1 MSYTAT
7 DLAKLRAAIAKGA
20 QNVRIGDEE
29 VTFRS
34 LKEMMQIE
42 SKMVA
47 DLAGVSASA
56 RPTHVNAGFDR
67 GF

>member
-7 DLAKLRAAIAKGA
+7 DLAKLRSAIAKGA
-20 QNVRIGDEE
+20 SKVRIGDEE

-34 LKEMMQIE
+34 LAEMRQIE
-42 SKMVA
+42 ATIVA
-47 DLAGVSASA
+47 ELEGATPAG